1 MVGLARVALVPL
13 TIGISF
19 CVCLVF
25 DPMRISHKNSVEI
38 PDRFYR
44 KQLQGGPARFSSTG
58 FSLCS
63 VDWPPLK
70 PHRLSYSRPPYA
82 AARFD
87 IAI

>member
-38 PDRFYR
+38 PGRFYR
-44 KQLQGGPARFSSTG
+44 KQLQGGRRDSVAQASACVLSIGRHSNHTG
-58 FSLCS
+58 
-63 VDWPPLK
+63 
-70 PHRLSYSRPPYA
+70 
-82 AARFD
+82 
-87 IAI
+87 